1 MANKR
6 EKSSR
11 NKAAAIVFAALI
23 IGFVF
28 AIIPLAVASPD
39 MVQDAMNATSSGVDN
54 DEDGIDDYEE
64 YTGHVSDLDGKI
76 YFTDNRS
83 ESTDRDPYDDGQ
95 EIDGHSP
102 SDLGDFGGQMPAR
115 VEAPGKHPLVPSY
128 PDLKVDIEKID
139 VITKT
144 EISSETTKGVGSG
157 WELGTEVTAGMAVE
171 TGAEVECGFP
181 KVTVTGHA
189 AVTVEASVS
198 VSESTSGF
206 SSEEW
211 SKATA
216 VNTDEAAKLK
226 FHVRV
231 RNAGTDQAQNVKL
244 TFNVKV
250 GDKVIDTIWTGE
262 TPIAGLVEPGECF
275 PEPPVDAIVI
285 DSDKDGNEIVV
296 TLDELKSIELGAPI
310 SVEIIEIITEVPW
323 GKDYRDWA
331 PYMSDIDEVSARIL
345 FDFGKGDVKDYR
357 VWSGIR
363 YLPGPPWEKY
373 IMNISLRDAMNWMV
387 GVEEKEDGVY
397 IGGREI
403 EEWRFSFYHDT
414 YEEVV
419 EELGP
424 DWTIYDL
431 LNITL
436 KQGWAMVVRVP
447 DTKPPEIHWAGYT
460 RDMKMIRVSVSD
472 NERVKNVTAHVKVG
486 GSYRDV
492 ELADEDG
499 DLIFTTTLPEEIT
512 DTYDDYVIAKDE
524 NLVTIWNNIYGMPDY
539 WRMFGH
545 DARHTGY
552 SCSSAPDDNN
562 TLWNYTTGDRVLS
575 SPVVVDG
582 RIFAGS
588 DDRKIYCL
596 DADNGTEIWSYTTGG
611 SVYSSPAV
619 VDDKVFVGSS
629 EKLCC
634 LYEDDGTERW
644 IYTTGYWRF
653 TSPAVADGKVFFGSY
668 EWDNYAHTYNGGIY
682 CLDADD
688 GTKIW
693 THEIRD
699 SVSSPVVADGKVFFG
714 SGDDKIYCLNADTG
728 AFIWSYTTG
737 SWVSSSSPAVV
748 DGKVFVGS
756 ADGKVYCLDADNGAK
771 IWSYT
776 IGGYVDSPA
785 VADGRVFVCSSWSAI
800 YCLDADNGTEIW
812 SKTGPRS
819 SPTVA
824 DGKVFVGTWGKLY
837 CLDEDNGTEIWS
849 YDFEDLEYCSP
860 PAVAEG
866 KVFVGIEGEITYGK
880 IYCFGSL
887 PPTASIGSI
896 SPDTALQRVDIVE
909 FRGNGT
915 DEDGSVVIYQ
925 WRSFIDG
932 TLSDQKDFDMPAS
945 ELSPGTHTIF
955 FRVKDDDGLWS
966 TRDVGY
972 VTIESL
978 NKAPIAN
985 FTYSPEHPLVNEEV
999 TFNASSSYDPDD
1011 GDFIKKYEWDFGDAT
1026 NTTGKIVTHSYI
1038 CGGNYTVALTI
1049 VDNAGAT
1056 DTEIKNVIVGTTKGD
1071 LNCDGEI
1078 APTDAVICL
1087 QIAAGSHMS
1096 DATIAAADINDD
1108 GQVTSLDALMILQAA
1123 AGAISP

>member
-1 MANKR
+1 MENKR
-6 EKSSR
+6 ENSSR
-11 NKAAAIVFAALI
+11 NKAAAIVFAVLMI
-23 IGFVF
+23 SFVS
-28 AIIPLAVASPD
+28 AMIPSAVASSD
-39 MVQDAMNATSSGVDN
+39 VDN

-64 YTGHVSDLDGKI
+64 YTGHISDLDGKM
-76 YFTDNRS
+76 YVTDNRS

-144 EISSETTKGVGSG
+144 EISSETTKGTGSG
-157 WELGTEVTAGMAVE
+157 WELGTEVTAGVAVE
-171 TGAEVECGFP
+171 TGVETQVGFP
-181 KVTVTGHA
+181 DGVSVTGHTS
-189 AVTVEASVS
+189 VTVEASVS
-198 VSESTSGF
+198 ASKSTSGF

-216 VNTDEAAKLK
+216 VNSDEAAKLK
-226 FHVRV
+226 FHVRI
-231 RNAGTDQAQNVKL
+231 RNAGTDQAQNVRL

-250 GDKVIDTIWTGE
+250 GDKVIDTVWTGE

-310 SVEIIEIITEVPW
+310 SVEMIEIITEVPW
-323 GKDYRDWA
+323 GKEYRDWA
-331 PYMSDIDEVSARIL
+331 PYISDIDEVSARII
-345 FDFGKGDVKDYR
+345 FDFGRGDVKDYR

-363 YLPGPPWEKY
+363 YLPGPPWETY
-373 IMNISLRDAMNWMV
+373 IMNISLGDAMDWMV
-387 GVEEKEDGVY
+387 GMEERDDGVY
-397 IGGREI
+397 IGGVKV

-424 DWTIYDL
+424 EWTIYDL

-436 KQGWAMVVRVP
+436 KQGWTMVVRAP
-447 DTKPPEIHWAGYT
+447 DIEPPEIHWAGYT
-460 RDMKMIRVSVSD
+460 RDMKTIRVSVSD
-472 NERVKNVTAHVKVG
+472 NEQVLNVTAHVKVG

-492 ELADEDG
+492 ELTDEDS
-499 DLIFTTTLPEEIT
+499 DMIFTATLPEEIT
-512 DTYDDYVIAKDE
+512 DTYDDYVIAEDE
-524 NLVTIWNNIYGMPDY
+524 NLGTIWNNIHVMPDY

-552 SCSSAPDDNN
+552 SYSSAPDNNN
-562 TLWNYTTGDRVLS
+562 TLWNYTTGDRVFS
-575 SPVVVDG
+575 SPAVVYGKV
-582 RIFAGS
+582 FAGS
-588 DDRKIYCL
+588 EDRKIYCL
-596 DADNGTEIWSYTTGG
+596 DGDNGTEIWSYTTGG
-611 SVYSSPAV
+611 AVASTPAV
-619 VDDKVFVGSS
+619 VDDKVFVGSA
-629 EKLCC
+629 KKFYC

-644 IYTTGYWRF
+644 TYTTGYWSV

-668 EWDNYAHTYNGGIY
+668 EYDNYAHAYDGGIY
-682 CLDADD
+682 CLDGDD
-688 GTKIW
+688 GDEIW
-693 THEIRD
+693 THVTAD
-699 SVSSPVVADGKVFFG
+699 SVSSPAVADGKVFFG
-714 SGDDKIYCLNADTG
+714 SSDHKIYCLNADTG

-737 SWVSSSSPAVV
+737 SWVSSSPVVV
-748 DGKVFVGS
+748 DGRVFVGS
-756 ADGKVYCLDADNGAK
+756 SDGKVYCLNADNGAK

-776 IGGYVDSPA
+776 IGGYVDSSTAVADGRIFVGSSGKIYCLNEDTGAFIWNYTIEGYGTSLTPA
-785 VADGRVFVCSSWSAI
+785 VADGRVFVGS
-800 YCLDADNGTEIW
+800 
-812 SKTGPRS
+812 
-819 SPTVA
+819 
-824 DGKVFVGTWGKLY
+824 GKIY
-837 CLDEDNGTEIWS
+837 CLDEDTGTEIWS
-849 YDFEDLEYCSP
+849 YGFGELEWCTS

-896 SPDTALQRVDIVE
+896 TPDTALQGEDIIE

-915 DEDGSVVIYQ
+915 DEDGFVVAYQ

-932 TLSDQKDFDMPAS
+932 ILSDQKDFDMPAS

-955 FRVKDDDGLWS
+955 FGVKDDGGLWS
-966 TRDVGY
+966 TQDIGY
-972 VTIESL
+972 VTVESP

-985 FTYSPEHPLVNEEV
+985 FTYSPGNPLAGEEV

-1011 GDFIKKYEWDFGDAT
+1011 GDFIKEYEWDFGDGT
-1026 NTTGKIVTHSYI
+1026 NATGKMVTHPYI
-1038 CGGNYTVALTI
+1038 FGGNYTVTLAV

-1056 DTEIKNVIVGTTKGD
+1056 DTEMKNLIVSTIKGD
-1071 LNCDGEI
+1071 LNCDSEI
-1078 APTDAVICL
+1078 TPADALICL
-1087 QIAAGSHMS
+1087 QIAAGSRPF
-1096 DATIAAADINDD
+1096 DAAMLAAADVNDD
-1108 GQVTSLDALMILQAA
+1108 GEITSLDALMILHAA
-1123 AGAISP
+1123 AGTISL